1 MWTAQ
6 IISEQSRQ
14 EFGVP
19 TTLPAFYFDCT
30 EWDQGTAGFVGQCF
44 LTLVTLHDAL
54 SRAIIWGQVVV
65 VVVGF
70 PGPIDLR
77 LMLVADKT
85 SLPAELYNTWI
96 QSAPGSELEFK
107 TSPWT
112 LGYLPWV
119 WRGLRVL
126 KTSVQCAS
134 IALGL
139 PLAFTSRPPA
149 RQERLRHPMH
159 RLVYTQHC
167 QTRYSRGGGIPAGST
182 F

>member
-6 IISEQSRQ
+6 TISEQSRQ

-96 QSAPGSELEFK
+96 QSAPGSELA
-107 TSPWT
+107 TCLGWAQSPCTESCQCNMLQVLGDNHSLFDVTPPCETRTMFQDTLWT
-112 LGYLPWV
+112 
-119 WRGLRVL
+119 
-126 KTSVQCAS
+126 
-134 IALGL
+134 
-139 PLAFTSRPPA
+139 
-149 RQERLRHPMH
+149 MH
-159 RLVYTQHC
+159 RLD
-167 QTRYSRGGGIPAGST
+167 
-182 F
+182 